1 MQTVHLQLEELETR
15 NLLSVFTPA
24 QIRHAYGFDQ
34 LSFANGRVHAD
45 GSGQTIAI
53 VEAFHDPKIA
63 SDLHY
68 FDWIFGLPDPSR
80 RSILEKAL
88 AVFEKSKYGRMPAS
102 SADFALLEETI
113 KELKL

>member
-1 MQTVHLQLEELETR
+1 MNGTGRSRPGAPRTRAGRRKAMRTVHLQVEELETR

-53 VEAFHDPKIA
+53 VESFHDPKIA
-63 SDLHY
+63 GDLHY
-68 FDWIFGLPDPSR
+68 FDWIFGLPDPPKFTQVNQR
-80 RSILEKAL
+80 GGT
-88 AVFEKSKYGRMPAS
+88 VF
-102 SADFALLEETI
+102 
-113 KELKL
+113 

>member
-1 MQTVHLQLEELETR
+1 MRNVRLQVEELEAR

-34 LSFANGRVHAD
+34 LSFANGRVQAD
-45 GSGQTIAI
+45 GGGQTIAI

-68 FDWIFGLPDPSR
+68 FDWIFGLPDPP
-80 RSILEKAL
+80 K
-88 AVFEKSKYGRMPAS
+88 F
-102 SADFALLEETI
+102 T
-113 KELKL
+113 